1 VGNSDPGDECWER
14 GSYEVTALQSW
25 GPNWAQ
31 DWARVLQKTLKN
43 LKWEGLGAVGG
54 WSQYELPMAPLTR
67 NQGPKELT

>member
-1 VGNSDPGDECWER
+1 M
-14 GSYEVTALQSW
+14 TALQSW